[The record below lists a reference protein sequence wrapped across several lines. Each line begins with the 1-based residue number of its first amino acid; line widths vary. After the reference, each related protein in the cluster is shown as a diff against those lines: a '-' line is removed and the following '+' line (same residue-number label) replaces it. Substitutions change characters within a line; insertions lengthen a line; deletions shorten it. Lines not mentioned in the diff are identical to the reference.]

1 MAARPWPLL
10 LLLLL
15 AGPGRGPGG
24 SSGRLRLGLG
34 PGPAAG
40 YFPEERWNPES
51 PLRPPRVA
59 VALLAR
65 NAAHSL
71 PLVLGGLE
79 RLRHPKDRMALWVA
93 ADHSVDNTSALLAE
107 WLGRV
112 RGRYHRV
119 LWRHQEEPTSFPDE
133 EGPKHWSPARYEHV
147 MRLRQEALEAARAM
161 WADYLLFLDADNV
174 LVNPDTLAVLVA
186 ENRTVVAPMLD
197 SRAAYSNF
205 WCGITP
211 QGYYRRTPAYLPI
224 RRRERRGCFAVP
236 MVHSTFLLDLRRERS
251 QSLAFHPPPP
261 GYSGAFDDIIV
272 FAAACRHAGVQMFVS
287 NREQFGFLPVPL
299 RSQSSLRDEAENF
312 LHVQLE
318 IMVKLPPAEPSPHV
332 WVPPKVLDKLGF
344 DEVFLINLRRRSGR
358 RARMLRSLHALGVS
372 PRLVEAVDG
381 RALNRS
387 QVEALGVRMLLGY
400 RDPFHGRPLTHGEVG
415 CFLSHF
421 RVWQEISARGLQRS
435 LVFEDDLRFEVFFR
449 SRLTEL
455 MEQLDE
461 AAIDWDL
468 IYLGRKRLEP
478 ERSERG
484 VPGVRQLLRPGYSY
498 WSLGYALSLRGAR
511 KLLAAEPLGKMIP
524 VDEFLPLMFDRH
536 PSPEYSRHF
545 SRRDLLAFSAEPLLL
560 FPTHYT
566 GEPGY
571 VSDTETPPEPPGAGP
586 EFPRESRS
594 SQPPSAPEPPEI
606 WDGEEFLQ
614 EPRNSQPRHDSDA
627 RDEL

>member
-1 MAARPWPLL
+1 
-10 LLLLL
+10 
-15 AGPGRGPGG
+15 
-24 SSGRLRLGLG
+24 
-34 PGPAAG
+34 
-40 YFPEERWNPES
+40 
-51 PLRPPRVA
+51 
-59 VALLAR
+59 
-65 NAAHSL
+65 
-71 PLVLGGLE
+71 
-79 RLRHPKDRMALWVA
+79 MALWVA
-93 ADHSVDNTSALLAE
+93 ADHSVDNTSAVLAA

-119 LWRHQEEPTSFPDE
+119 LWRHQEQPTSFPDE
-133 EGPKHWSPARYEHV
+133 EGPKHWSPSRYEHL

-205 WCGITP
+205 WCGATA
-211 QGYYRRTPAYLPI
+211 QGYYRRTADYLPI

-251 QSLAFHPPPP
+251 RLLAFHPPPP
-261 GYSGAFDDIIV
+261 GYTGPFDDILV

-344 DEVFLINLRRRSGR
+344 DEVFLINLRRRPDR
-358 RARMLRSLHALGVS
+358 RARMLRTLQELGVS
-372 PRLVEAVDG
+372 PKLVEAVDG
-381 RALNRS
+381 RALNSS
-387 QVEALGVRMLLGY
+387 QAEALGVRMLPGY
-400 RDPFHGRPLTHGEVG
+400 RDPFHGRPLTRGEVG

-421 RVWQEISARGLQRS
+421 RVWQEISARGLRRS
-435 LVFEDDLRFEVFFR
+435 LVLEDDLRFEVFFR
-449 SRLTEL
+449 SRLEEL
-455 MEQLDE
+455 MEQLE
-461 AAIDWDL
+461 QAAIDWDL
-468 IYLGRKRLEP
+468 VYLGRKRLEP
-478 ERSERG
+478 ERAERG

-545 SRRDLLAFSAEPLLL
+545 SRRDLRAFSAEPLLL

-571 VSDTETPPEPPGAGP
+571 VSDTETRRREFPPE
-586 EFPRESRS
+586 SRN
-594 SQPPSAPEPPEI
+594 SQPQSPPEPPEI
-606 WDGEEFLQ
+606 WDGEEFLWESQ
-614 EPRNSQPRHDSDA
+614 NSQPQQESDA
-627 RDEL
+627 HEEL